1 MDDYLIQGLP
11 GFLLGVALCAAGGFV
26 FLNLKKTRAMPELQV
41 KLDSQ
46 LAAVND
52 ANRTLGG
59 KLAESDAALA
69 ASAMEIEIFQ
79 REISELTRS
88 LEQANAAFSDL
99 EFSSSRDIEEAHS
112 KCELIKSDLL
122 MQTTRLAVEAEQL
135 KSVAVTFEHWHEEM
149 ISLMEQNRN
158 MHIKNQEFAAIV
170 KHVIILSLN
179 ATIEA
184 ARAGEAGR
192 GFTVVAEEIRRLAAR
207 SDTLSK
213 DYSNSLHMND
223 LTTTSTFQD
232 IQAGGKMMM
241 AALSNMASMVN
252 QLRSKL
258 D

>member
-1 MDDYLIQGLP
+1 MGDYLIDGLL
-11 GFLLGVALCAAGGFV
+11 GFLLGVALCAAIAFV
-26 FLNLKKTRAMPELQV
+26 FFKMKKTKAMAELQA

-52 ANRTLGG
+52 TNRTLGE
-59 KLAESDAALA
+59 KLAESGTALA
-69 ASAMEIEIFQ
+69 ASEIEIERFQ
-79 REISELTRS
+79 RETSALTTA
-88 LEQANAAFSDL
+88 LEQINASFSDL
-99 EFSSSRDIEEAHS
+99 KLSSSRDIEESHS
-112 KCELIKSDLL
+112 KYDLIKNDLL
-122 MQTTRLAVEAEQL
+122 LQTTRLAEEAERL

-149 ISLMEQNRN
+149 ISLMAQNRN
-158 MHIKNQEFAAIV
+158 MHKKNQEFASIV

-179 ATIEA
+179 ASIEA
-184 ARAGEAGR
+184 ARAGESGR
-192 GFTVVAEEIRRLAAR
+192 GFAVVAEEVGRLAAR
-207 SDTLSK
+207 SEILSK

>member
-1 MDDYLIQGLP
+1 MGDYLIDGFL
-11 GFLLGVALCAAGGFV
+11 GFLLGVALSAAGGFV
-26 FLNLKKTRAMPELQV
+26 FFNMKKTKAMAKLQA

-52 ANRTLGG
+52 NKIILGE
-59 KLAESDAALA
+59 KLADSDAALA
-69 ASAMEIEIFQ
+69 ASEIEIERFQ
-79 REISELTRS
+79 REISELITA
-88 LEQANAAFSDL
+88 LEQVNASFSDL
-99 EFSSSRDIEEAHS
+99 KLSSSRDIEESHS
-112 KCELIKSDLL
+112 KYDLIKHDLL
-122 MQTTRLAVEAEQL
+122 LQTTRLAEEAERL

-149 ISLMEQNRN
+149 ISLMAQNRN
-158 MHIKNQEFAAIV
+158 MHKKNQEFASIV

-179 ATIEA
+179 ASIEA
-184 ARAGEAGR
+184 ARAGESGR
-192 GFTVVAEEIRRLAAR
+192 GFAVVAEEVGRLAAR
-207 SDTLSK
+207 SEILSK